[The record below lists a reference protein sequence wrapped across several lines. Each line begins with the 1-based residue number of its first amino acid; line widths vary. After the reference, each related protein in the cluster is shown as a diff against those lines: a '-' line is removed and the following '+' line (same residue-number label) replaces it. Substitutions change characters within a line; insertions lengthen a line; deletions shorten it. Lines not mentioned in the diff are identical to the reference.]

1 MANVNS
7 AATTNGNKKEPGAP
21 ASGLTLSSPGE
32 ATPASAAPGTPIPVG
47 PSAGSSA
54 STTNPQRHK
63 ENTTHGRR
71 IRKPHR

>member
-32 ATPASAAPGTPIPVG
+32 ATAPAAPPKPGEATAPAAPPKPGTPIPVG
-47 PSAGSSA
+47 PS
-54 STTNPQRHK
+54 
-63 ENTTHGRR
+63 GRLVR
-71 IRKPHR
+71 IDN

>member
-7 AATTNGNKKEPGAP
+7 ATTTNGNKKEPEAP

-32 ATPASAAPGTPIPVG
+32 ATPASTTPFPWG
-47 PSAGSSA
+47 RPAGSSA

-63 ENTTHGRR
+63 ENTAHGRR

>member
-7 AATTNGNKKEPGAP
+7 ATTTNGNKTEPEAP

-47 PSAGSSA
+47 PS
-54 STTNPQRHK
+54 
-63 ENTTHGRR
+63 GRLGR
-71 IRKPHR
+71 SDN

>member
-7 AATTNGNKKEPGAP
+7 ATTTTNGNKKEPEAP

-47 PSAGSSA
+47 PS
-54 STTNPQRHK
+54 
-63 ENTTHGRR
+63 GRLVR
-71 IRKPHR
+71 IDN